1 MPTRSR
7 RGRTRTR
14 PAVPHNPAAP
24 HILLASHSSTVRAPH
39 SLAVRTDLSLDGRS
53 LTEELTATAS
63 QLQISAAEDAP
74 GESRQFELAAIEAFR
89 TETAVGSG
97 FLQAR
102 IDGVW
107 VDLLRYSNGLADEFV
122 GVARQ
127 LEQLRKGEALEPYDS
142 TIASR
147 RCLTCGLTL
156 QFAGDVCPRC
166 VPRGAVL
173 ARTWELLR
181 PYRSATAALFTLM
194 VLGLVMELAP
204 PKLQQYLVDNVL
216 EAGGGTAGGER
227 LITILVI
234 IVGCLAITRLASG
247 VVAALKGVVS
257 SRVGTALTFDLRAR
271 LVEKLQQLSVDYYD
285 RHPVGVLM
293 NRVAYDTEALHG
305 LIQQLTGGFLLQ
317 ILQLVG
323 VGAMLFTLNP
333 RLALLTLIP
342 MPLVFGGSWFFW
354 NNVYPRYYRYWD
366 SNSKQ
371 AGALTSMLAG
381 IRVVKAFAQEERE
394 LERFGRSSQYLRNSR
409 LEVEHSTATFS
420 AVMQLVFSLGGL
432 IVWYA
437 GGRDVLSREM
447 SLGAL
452 MAFLAY
458 LAMFYTPFSNL
469 AQLTAWLTSFLT
481 ASQRVFELLDTT
493 VRIKDN
499 KAAKSLTDPQG
510 HVAFEQVSFGYDRR
524 QPVLKQVSFE
534 IKPGEMVG
542 VVGRSG
548 SGKTTLA
555 NLLCRF
561 YDVDEGCVTID
572 GVDVRELDHHDLRR
586 HVGVVLQEPFL
597 FRGTIGANLAYGRPG
612 ATPEEIIGAAKAAN
626 AHDFILQGA
635 LAYDAP
641 LGERGAGLSGGEKQ
655 RVSIARA
662 LLYDPRIL
670 VLDEATSSVD
680 TESER
685 AIQDALRELARG
697 RTTIA
702 IAHRLSTLRDADR
715 ILVFDQ
721 GRLIEQ
727 GSHQELLD
735 ADGIYANLV
744 RIQTQLTTEP
754 TVDGLAGKSAVRESK
769 SQVASPAP
777 STNGHAKQE
786 SCIHVAPA
794 STAPTTTQPRAFEP
808 RWLSPENCRL
818 LRDSR
823 QTLWLERDDEPAKGG
838 VFAVRCF
845 PAERPDEFVS
855 LRHADADGQQH
866 ELGII
871 RQVSDWPEAQQAMLR
886 EALQRRY
893 LLHEIRSI
901 AAIKLE
907 HGLLDFAVETHHEA
921 CHFTMRWSQ
930 SAVQDFGPRGKL
942 LLDVDDNRWLVPDV
956 EALPRRQQLLFRR
969 FVYW

>member
-1 MPTRSR
+1 MPPRLR
-7 RGRTRTR
+7 RGRTATR
-14 PAVPHNPAAP
+14 GAPPIDRSTPHVRFAHHPSTTDSP
-24 HILLASHSSTVRAPH
+24 HVLT
-39 SLAVRTDLSLDGRS
+39 VRTDLSLDGRPQA
-53 LTEELTATAS
+53 EELTATVDDV
-63 QLQISAAEDAP
+63 QIATVDRPGTAA
-74 GESRQFELAAIEAFR
+74 RQFEFAAIEAFR

-102 IDGVW
+102 VDGVW

-127 LEQLRKGEALEPYDS
+127 LEQLRKGEALEQQDS
-142 TIASR
+142 AIASR
-147 RCLTCGLTL
+147 RCPTCRLTL

-181 PYRSATAALFTLM
+181 PYRGATATLFALM

-216 EAGGGTAGGER
+216 DTGGTTAGGDR

-234 IVGCLAITRLASG
+234 IVGCLAITRLANG

-305 LIQQLTGGFLLQ
+305 LIQQITGGFLLQ

-323 VGAMLFTLNP
+323 VGCMLFTLNP
-333 RLALLTLIP
+333 RLAALTLIP

-394 LERFGRSSQYLRNSR
+394 LERFGRSSNYLRSSR

-437 GGRDVLSREM
+437 GGRDVLGREM

-481 ASQRVFELLDTT
+481 ANQRVFELLDTT

-499 KAAKSLTDPQG
+499 TAARALDNPQG
-510 HVAFEQVSFGYDRR
+510 AVAFDEVSFGYDRR
-524 QPVLKQVSFE
+524 QPVLKQVSFQ

-561 YDVDEGCVTID
+561 YDVDEGCVSID

-597 FRGTIGANLAYGRPG
+597 FRGTVGANLAYGRPG
-612 ATPEEIIGAAKAAN
+612 ATPEEIIAAAKAAN

-721 GRLIEQ
+721 GRLVEQ
-727 GSHQELLD
+727 GSHEELLA

-744 RIQTQLTTEP
+744 RIQTQLTSEPTIDRLAGEEAPVKSDSRAAANGSPKTEP
-754 TVDGLAGKSAVRESK
+754 AERSRYIQLDDADSRLNART
-769 SQVASPAP
+769 
-777 STNGHAKQE
+777 
-786 SCIHVAPA
+786 
-794 STAPTTTQPRAFEP
+794 PRAFEP
-808 RWLSPENCRL
+808 SWLSPANCRL
-818 LRDSR
+818 SRDDKE
-823 QTLWLERDDEPAKGG
+823 TLWLARDATPPTGG

-845 PAERPDEFVS
+845 PAERPDEFIS

-871 RQVSDWPEAQQAMLR
+871 RRMSDWPEAQQALVR
-886 EALQRRY
+886 DALARRY
-893 LLHEIRSI
+893 LLHDIRSI
-901 AAIKLE
+901 ATIRLA
-907 HGLLDFAVETHHEA
+907 HGLLDFEVETDQGMHR
-921 CHFTMRWSQ
+921 FTMRWSQ

-942 LLDVDDNRWLVPDV
+942 LLDVDDNRWLVADV

-969 FVYW
+969 HVYW